1 MRNYYTFLLI
11 VLFGFSLSISAQN
24 EIVGN
29 IYYRGDTS
37 LAIPDVVVGIYDLS
51 NNLITTDTTDESG
64 AFEFLNLSDSLFY
77 VRSTT
82 NLPGQDATL
91 TDLYLMLQQIFG
103 FINLEQ
109 MEYESADITNDN
121 NVSFSDFS
129 YLLNN
134 IVFNSPLPGD
144 IWQFNESFVD
154 MSNRSN
160 DSIKRDTL
168 IEWGVLEGD
177 VEGVWEPSGRF
188 PKVLNHTFEQVVC
201 NSNEIIE
208 VTIGSDY
215 DNIIKGLD
223 LNIKYPLGY
232 DIIDIVDLKSNITY
246 NIDPSNRTIKLVWL
260 DFPGNSRVR
269 GNDLIKLRLKA
280 NSELSC
286 KVNSFELLP
295 GGSILDVRGKRISD
309 ITISLPSIKSVESN
323 TDSDLSKPLQF
334 DNFVVS
340 TYPNPVVNTMNI
352 DITIAE
358 SDFTTIE
365 IYNING
371 TLVKNFRNLPL
382 SEGNQN
388 ISIDL
393 NELSSGQY
401 FYKILLKSNS
411 NFVLPGQF
419 VKTH

>member
-1 MRNYYTFLLI
+1 
-11 VLFGFSLSISAQN
+11 
-24 EIVGN
+24 
-29 IYYRGDTS
+29 
-37 LAIPDVVVGIYDLS
+37 
-51 NNLITTDTTDESG
+51 
-64 AFEFLNLSDSLFY
+64 
-77 VRSTT
+77 
-82 NLPGQDATL
+82 
-91 TDLYLMLQQIFG
+91 MLQQIFG

-109 MEYESADITNDN
+109 MEYESADISNDN

-232 DIIDIVDLKSNITY
+232 DIIDIVFLKSVSDTFL
-246 NIDPSNRTIKLVWL
+246 SRL
-260 DFPGNSRVR
+260 DLLLSAGYT
-269 GNDLIKLRLKA
+269 LTKA
-280 NSELSC
+280 NNNNQISGRLNAGYLS
-286 KVNSFELLP
+286 N
-295 GGSILDVRGKRISD
+295 
-309 ITISLPSIKSVESN
+309 
-323 TDSDLSKPLQF
+323 
-334 DNFVVS
+334 
-340 TYPNPVVNTMNI
+340 
-352 DITIAE
+352 
-358 SDFTTIE
+358 
-365 IYNING
+365 
-371 TLVKNFRNLPL
+371 
-382 SEGNQN
+382 
-388 ISIDL
+388 
-393 NELSSGQY
+393 NEQP
-401 FYKILLKSNS
+401 F
-411 NFVLPGQF
+411 Q
-419 VKTH
+419 